1 MSDTVTPSI
10 THARARSARLALSAM
25 FFINGAIAASILPR
39 LPAIKDGLGL
49 TNAELGA
56 AVAAMPLGGLIAGGF
71 VGLLIARF
79 GSGRVAML
87 AGTLAACMLVA
98 VGLAGSW
105 LALAGAMLVLG
116 MFDATMDA
124 SMNAHG
130 IGVQRRY
137 GRSILQGFHGMWSLG
152 SMAAGAVGAIVAS
165 AALAVSAHLAVAAVV
180 LAASAFLAGR
190 WFLPGAIADAHAPG
204 SDPLPIGPR
213 SAPRLLRILVP
224 IAMLGILCI
233 VLQSSAA
240 IWSAVFLTDVLRQP
254 EGIAASAFVIYMAA
268 MVVGRMTNDRWVDRW
283 GATAVVRVGALVGA
297 AGVAMAMAAA
307 PLDAPLLAF
316 AGFAAV
322 GLGSSPMFPVM
333 IGAAGSRP
341 GIPTGHGVAIVA
353 WLVRIGLVA
362 APAVVGAAADAFG
375 LAAALGIP
383 LVGALVIA
391 VAAPMLS
398 GAALRRRSA
407 PPATA

>member
-383 LVGALVIA
+383 LVGALLIA
-391 VAAPMLS
+391 VAAPVLS
-398 GAALRRRSA
+398 GAALRRREA
-407 PPATA
+407 PAPA